1 MDAMHELR
9 TLLKRHGQEG
19 AVETVVPGLTLYAAA
34 TRTEPMAVLYEPV
47 FCLMLDGAKQIAMD
61 DRIFQYRGGDH
72 LTVSVDLPVS
82 GHVIQAPYAALSLT
96 LDPAVIAGL
105 VLESGGEDVAPP
117 TAPLTIHP
125 TAPDLLET
133 VLRLV
138 RLLDHPADIPVLAPM
153 IRREIH
159 WRLLQG
165 PGGAMVRQ
173 MGVAD
178 SRLARIGRVLNR
190 LKDRFAEPVRVEA
203 LADVAGMS
211 AATFHRHFKAVT
223 GMSPLQYQKRI
234 RLLEARTRLL
244 AEPTD
249 VAGVGFS
256 VGYDSPSQF
265 SREYARLFGDPPGRD
280 QARLRQSSA
289 VERAVA

>member
-9 TLLKRHGQEG
+9 MLLKRHGREG
-19 AVETVVPGLTLYAAA
+19 AVETAVPGLTLYASAG
-34 TRTEPMAVLYEPV
+34 RTEPMPVLYEPV
-47 FCLMLDGAKQIAMD
+47 FCLMVDGAKQIAME
-61 DRIFQYRGGDH
+61 DRVFHYRGGDH

-105 VLESGGEDVAPP
+105 ALESGDDAAEPP
-117 TAPLTIHP
+117 AGPLTIHP
-125 TAPDLLET
+125 TEPELAET
-133 VLRLV
+133 VVRLV
-138 RLLDHPADIPVLAPM
+138 RLLDRPADIAVLAPM

-173 MGVAD
+173 MGMAD

-190 LKDRFAEPVRVEA
+190 LRDRYAEPVRVEA
-203 LADVAGMS
+203 LAEVAGMS
-211 AATFHRHFKAVT
+211 PATFHRHFKAVT

-244 AEPTD
+244 AEPAD

-265 SREYARLFGDPPGRD
+265 SREYARLFGAPPGRD

>member
-9 TLLKRHGQEG
+9 TLLKRHGREG
-19 AVETVVPGLTLYAAA
+19 AVETAVPGLTLYASAA
-34 TRTEPMAVLYEPV
+34 RTEPMPVVYDPVL
-47 FCLMLDGAKQIAMD
+47 CLMLDGAKQIAMD
-61 DRIFQYRGGDH
+61 DRVFRYQGGDH

-82 GHVIQAPYAALSLT
+82 GQVIEAPYAALSLI
-96 LDPAVIAGL
+96 LDPAMIASL
-105 VLESGGEDVAPP
+105 ALESAVETEAAPA
-117 TAPLTIHP
+117 APLSVHP
-125 TAPDLLET
+125 TGPELAES
-133 VLRLV
+133 VARLV
-138 RLLDHPADIPVLAPM
+138 RLLDRPADIPVLAPM

-173 MGVAD
+173 MGLAD
-178 SRLARIGRVLNR
+178 SRLARISRVLTR
-190 LKDRFAEPVRVEA
+190 LRDRFAEPVRIEA

-244 AEPTD
+244 AEPSD

-265 SREYARLFGDPPGRD
+265 SREYARLFGAPPGRD
-280 QARLRQSSA
+280 QARLRQVSA